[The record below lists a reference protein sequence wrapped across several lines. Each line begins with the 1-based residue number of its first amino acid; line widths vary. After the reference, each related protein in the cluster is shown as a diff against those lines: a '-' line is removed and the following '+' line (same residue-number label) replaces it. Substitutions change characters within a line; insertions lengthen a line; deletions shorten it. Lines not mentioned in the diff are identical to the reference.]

1 MDLGTLLAPRPR
13 PCIQAYSSP
22 TAHPTITLPRP
33 IHHIM
38 PIPSR
43 ILLAVT
49 IPVPHGD
56 NMFLFRL
63 MSLVWTPFHTAVLHA
78 TPCPRVRD
86 TVPLGPEIVPFCTF
100 PTSPREWRFG
110 FSSFSFLLQ
119 LELGLGFAAEG
130 RMDVPFIVPV
140 VLVDTV

>member
-1 MDLGTLLAPRPR
+1 MYLGTLLAPRPR

-22 TAHPTITLPRP
+22 TAHPTITPPRP

-43 ILLAVT
+43 ILLSVT

-63 MSLVWTPFHTAVLHA
+63 MLVLTPFHSAILHA
-78 TPCPRVRD
+78 TPRPRVRD
-86 TVPLGPEIVPFCTF
+86 TVPLCPEIVPFCTF
-100 PTSPREWRFG
+100 PTSPREWRCG
-110 FSSFSFLLQ
+110 FLFLLQ
-119 LELGLGFAAEG
+119 LELGLGLGFAAEG